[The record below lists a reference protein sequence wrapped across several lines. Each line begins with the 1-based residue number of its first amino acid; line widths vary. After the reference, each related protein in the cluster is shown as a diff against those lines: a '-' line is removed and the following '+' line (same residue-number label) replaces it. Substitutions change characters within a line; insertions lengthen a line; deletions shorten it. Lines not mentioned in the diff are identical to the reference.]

1 MAGCAN
7 DFNAV
12 DPQQCR
18 ILLLRVEPGEHLSQ
32 PHVLRGKLF
41 GKLAPQRLDLL
52 VDAPKLKE
60 GLPSSSQASDTEWDH
75 LEIGLRRALR
85 C

>member
-1 MAGCAN
+1 MVGCAN

-41 GKLAPQRLDLL
+41 GTLAPQRLDLR
-52 VDAPKLKE
+52 VDTTKLME
-60 GLPSSSQASDTEWDH
+60 GLSSSPQASDTEWDH
-75 LEIGLRRALR
+75 REIALRRALR